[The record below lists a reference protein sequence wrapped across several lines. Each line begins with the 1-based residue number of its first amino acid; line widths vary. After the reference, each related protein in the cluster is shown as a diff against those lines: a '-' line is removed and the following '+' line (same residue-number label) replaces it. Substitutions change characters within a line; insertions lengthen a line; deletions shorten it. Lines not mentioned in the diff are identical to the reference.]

1 MTPTLTYSQLIA
13 FKPCE
18 HSLQEAV
25 RKIDSAQKWAARAVS
40 AAEAREAG
48 VPFDDILWV
57 AAALAQTDED
67 VRRRLQLWM
76 ADCAAHVL
84 SFFESFRPSD
94 TRPRNAIHTA
104 RAFAQGVTDTAAR
117 AAAVDAAWDAAR
129 AAAEAAARDAARAAA
144 GAAAWAAASR
154 AAARAAAEAAAEAVA
169 RDAAEA
175 AAWVAARAA
184 AGAAAGDATWAPAW
198 SAEKAWQFDRLIEWL
213 SDPEPDEWPLPARAQ
228 DI

>member
-1 MTPTLTYSQLIA
+1 MTPTLTYPQLIA

-25 RKIDSAQKWAARAVS
+25 RKIDSAQKWAARSVS

-48 VPFDDILWV
+48 VPFNDILWV

-94 TRPRNAIHTA
+94 ARPRNAIHTA

-117 AAAVDAAWDAAR
+117 D
-129 AAAEAAARDAARAAA
+129 AAEAAARAAARAAA
-144 GAAAWAAASR
+144 GAAAR
-154 AAARAAAEAAAEAVA
+154 AAAGAAARAADGSAAEAAAWAADGAAAEAAAWAV
-169 RDAAEA
+169 
-175 AAWVAARAA
+175 ARAA
-184 AGAAAGDATWAPAW
+184 AGAADGSAAGAAAKAVARA
-198 SAEKAWQFDRLIEWL
+198 AEKAWQFDRLIGWL